1 MKINQ
6 EINEPATLKLNM
18 GNTNNLHPAFCFR
31 YLHNDF
37 SFKQLISKEEKYTK
51 DFIEK
56 LDKLSKIPWKEIMNT
71 SRYKNGTEIINRK
84 QIKYSISKE
93 ITQDMNILAFHL
105 QDLFRLIGVRDGKV
119 FYVLFI
125 DINGGCYKHD

>member
-31 YLHNDF
+31 HLHDDF
-37 SFKQLISKEEKYTK
+37 NFKQLILTEEKYAK
-51 DFIEK
+51 NFIEK
-56 LDKLSKIPWKEIMNT
+56 LDKLSKMSWKEIMNS
-71 SRYKNGTEIINRK
+71 SRYKNGTEIIDRK
-84 QIKYSISKE
+84 QIEYSISKE

-105 QDLFRLIGVRDGKV
+105 QDLLD
-119 FYVLFI
+119 
-125 DINGGCYKHD
+125 